1 MSDWWASLRHGG
13 LLLSPSKVA
22 EFFPQGPGPLP
33 AWLEERLRRDLARL
47 EVEGGESR
55 LLDTVL
61 EQVLGLG
68 GRADADSGAWVKGGA
83 LSAEWTRRSITGE
96 AVRPRRVWQG
106 PHGAVLPVFFD
117 DQARRLGVGRGRRAV
132 ARMVEWLRRTEV
144 RLGLLTNARQFRLV
158 HAGLDHEAWAEWDTD
173 LWFLEGAPGP
183 QVDALR
189 ALLSRHALAPA
200 REGQA
205 APLHAAIEASRKGQA
220 ELSSVLGERV
230 RQAVEVLIREY
241 GPALAGLQADPVR
254 PVSARDIYRAAT
266 RVVMRMVVLLFS
278 EALDLLPREN
288 ALYHDG
294 YSLQGL
300 REALDRVGASAGSR
314 AGEAFWSSGAERLR
328 SRPPAAWPRVLALFR
343 LVHEGSPHEAL
354 PVRRY
359 GGALFEPGDPSAADP
374 IRQALA
380 VLEDP
385 TLECLP
391 GDAAVRTMLELLTR
405 SKVRVRQGNRSV
417 WVEAPVDFADLSS
430 EYIGILYE
438 GLLDFELRH
447 VAEEDPVVFLALG
460 DEPALPLSR
469 LEAMDAGGLRSL
481 VEKFKKPSRS
491 EASEEEGEETDE
503 EEAAEEEAEEP
514 GAEADSEP
522 GAADQDEEDPDD
534 RRRAARERAVRWALR
549 AVEAGRMVRSP
560 SSRSPEALARH
571 EQDRQGAA
579 RSLIRRVVLPGEWY
593 LVRFGGTRKGSGTFY
608 TRPQLAIPTVR
619 RTMHPLLYTPP
630 DGREEA
636 PPAEWTV
643 RTPEELLALKVCDPA
658 CGSGSFLIAALRY
671 LAEALW
677 ESLLHHGWLTRGT
690 RGQGAAGPD
699 DRLEVTLEE
708 GARPPWFAGCVRDMP
723 VDAEDAESRVRARL
737 RRHVVERCLYG
748 VDLDPLAVEL
758 CRVALWVETMDRDLP
773 FTFLDHKVKCGNSL
787 VGCWF
792 DRFQDYPALAWERE
806 GGDRAHTNGVHFP
819 KEAWNRALKAFRGD
833 RVKPALGRWIDTLG
847 PQQLMDHALE
857 GFQPETTH
865 DEAVRLFEELH
876 AFEATDAEAQA
887 RFYRERIQGSQAL
900 QTLRE
905 AFDRWCAAWFWPAD
919 QLEHAPLPGRLHAP
933 SEPTRALT
941 AELLQRHR
949 FFHWELEFPDVFQA
963 TAGPG
968 TAGGP
973 PVHGGFDAMVGNPPW
988 EIQKPNSKEFFS
1000 NLDPLYRTYGK
1011 QEALARQTALF
1022 RERPRDESA
1031 WLSYNADF
1039 KAMSNLVKNAASPF
1053 GDGADQGASFNLG
1066 GGSKRNEML
1075 HCIWAGHRRGR
1086 RGHADPA
1093 HPFRHQGSADLNTY
1107 KMFLEQAWRLLAP
1120 RGQLGLVVPSG
1131 VYTDKGTSGLREL
1144 FLDHGRWRWLFGF
1157 ENREKIFP
1165 DVDGR
1170 FKFCPV
1176 LVQKGGR
1183 TQAIQTAFMQRDLA
1197 DWEQAERHAIPYG
1210 REQVLRF
1217 SPHTRAVLELRSR
1230 RDLEIL
1236 EKIYANSVL
1245 LGDDGPEGWG
1255 IRYATE
1261 FHMTNDSRLFPP
1273 RPKWEEQ
1280 GYRPDEYGR
1289 WLLGGWRAR
1298 EAGSPAPPD
1307 APRWELQPGVL
1318 LSRDGNEWIH
1328 ESEVR
1333 DTALPLYQGVM
1344 IHQFDHAYKEWVSG
1358 TGLNA
1363 RWEFVPWINKIPQP
1377 QFLIASDNVPHP
1389 HAVLK
1394 VGFRDIARTTD
1405 ERTLLSALIP
1415 GLPCGNK
1422 VPTLAGQTHQHSTAT
1437 LALLNSWTLD
1447 WLERIRQGSTSI
1459 NYYII
1464 AEAGLAADAASNISL
1479 TDTVARLG
1487 MVSVLFAPWWLGR
1500 GRTSRHPWRRLW
1512 ALTPHERLRLRCQLD
1527 AVVALL
1533 YGLDQGDLAWIL
1545 RDCDHPVERSTQN
1558 AFTRTLDPKGFWRV
1572 DKDRPPEL
1580 RHTVLTLAAFHDLQ
1594 EAVRAQGGDRQR
1606 GIEAFCNSND
1616 GDGWMLPETL
1626 TLADLG
1632 LGHDDRARTPQ
1643 PVRSQMG
1650 ERFYP
1655 FQLQQ
1660 SAADSWAECELHA
1673 RNLLGDLEYRRLN
1686 HGLDNNSDA
1695 GPSGTGS
1702 QPRKPGPP
1710 PSPGGPPPREGTPT
1724 ADGPTGAHD
1733 LPRAADRGRDQGWLF
1748 EEHER

>member
-132 ARMVEWLRRTEV
+132 ARMVEWLRRSEKC
-144 RLGLLTNARQFRLV
+144 LGLLTNARQFRLV
-158 HAGLDHEAWAEWDTD
+158 YAGLDHEAWAEWDTD

-205 APLHAAIEASRKGQA
+205 APLRAAIEASRKGQA

-374 IRQALA
+374 IRRALA

-391 GDAAVRTMLELLTR
+391 GDAAVRTMLELLSR

-560 SSRSPEALARH
+560 SSRTPEALARH
-571 EQDRQGAA
+571 EQDRQSAA

-619 RTMHPLLYTPP
+619 RTLHPLLYAPP
-630 DGREEA
+630 DGCEEA

-806 GGDRAHTNGVHFP
+806 GGDKAHTNGVHFP
-819 KEAWNRALKAFRGD
+819 KEAWTRALRAFRGD

-919 QLEHAPLPGRLHAP
+919 QLEHAPLPGALHAP

-968 TAGGP
+968 TAEGASA
-973 PVHGGFDAMVGNPPW
+973 HGGFDAMVGNPPW

-1053 GDGADQGASFNLG
+1053 GDGADQGASFSLDRSG
-1066 GGSKRNEML
+1066 KRNEML

-1144 FLDHGRWRWLFGF
+1144 FLDQGRWRWLFGF
-1157 ENREKIFP
+1157 ENREKIF
-1165 DVDGR
+1165 DIHR
-1170 FKFCPV
+1170 SFKFCPV

-1183 TQAIQTAFMQRDLA
+1183 
-1197 DWEQAERHAIPYG
+1197 
-1210 REQVLRF
+1210 
-1217 SPHTRAVLELRSR
+1217 
-1230 RDLEIL
+1230 
-1236 EKIYANSVL
+1236 
-1245 LGDDGPEGWG
+1245 
-1255 IRYATE
+1255 
-1261 FHMTNDSRLFPP
+1261 
-1273 RPKWEEQ
+1273 
-1280 GYRPDEYGR
+1280 
-1289 WLLGGWRAR
+1289 
-1298 EAGSPAPPD
+1298 
-1307 APRWELQPGVL
+1307 
-1318 LSRDGNEWIH
+1318 
-1328 ESEVR
+1328 
-1333 DTALPLYQGVM
+1333 
-1344 IHQFDHAYKEWVSG
+1344 
-1358 TGLNA
+1358 
-1363 RWEFVPWINKIPQP
+1363 
-1377 QFLIASDNVPHP
+1377 
-1389 HAVLK
+1389 
-1394 VGFRDIARTTD
+1394 
-1405 ERTLLSALIP
+1405 
-1415 GLPCGNK
+1415 
-1422 VPTLAGQTHQHSTAT
+1422 
-1437 LALLNSWTLD
+1437 
-1447 WLERIRQGSTSI
+1447 
-1459 NYYII
+1459 
-1464 AEAGLAADAASNISL
+1464 
-1479 TDTVARLG
+1479 
-1487 MVSVLFAPWWLGR
+1487 
-1500 GRTSRHPWRRLW
+1500 
-1512 ALTPHERLRLRCQLD
+1512 
-1527 AVVALL
+1527 
-1533 YGLDQGDLAWIL
+1533 
-1545 RDCDHPVERSTQN
+1545 
-1558 AFTRTLDPKGFWRV
+1558 
-1572 DKDRPPEL
+1572 
-1580 RHTVLTLAAFHDLQ
+1580 
-1594 EAVRAQGGDRQR
+1594 
-1606 GIEAFCNSND
+1606 
-1616 GDGWMLPETL
+1616 
-1626 TLADLG
+1626 
-1632 LGHDDRARTPQ
+1632 
-1643 PVRSQMG
+1643 
-1650 ERFYP
+1650 
-1655 FQLQQ
+1655 
-1660 SAADSWAECELHA
+1660 
-1673 RNLLGDLEYRRLN
+1673 
-1686 HGLDNNSDA
+1686 
-1695 GPSGTGS
+1695 
-1702 QPRKPGPP
+1702 
-1710 PSPGGPPPREGTPT
+1710 
-1724 ADGPTGAHD
+1724 
-1733 LPRAADRGRDQGWLF
+1733 
-1748 EEHER
+1748 

>member
-22 EFFPQGPGPLP
+22 EFFPLGPEPLP

-205 APLHAAIEASRKGQA
+205 APLRAAIEASRKGQA

-534 RRRAARERAVRWALR
+534 RRRVARERAVHWALR
-549 AVEAGRMVRSP
+549 AVEAGKMVRSP

-571 EQDRQGAA
+571 EQARQSAA

-619 RTMHPLLYTPP
+619 RTLHPLLYTPP

-636 PPAEWTV
+636 PTAEWTV
-643 RTPEELLALKVCDPA
+643 RPPEELLALKVCDPA

-677 ESLLHHGWLTRGT
+677 ESLLRHGWLTRKA
-690 RGQGAAGPD
+690 RGQGSGGPD

-792 DRFQDYPALAWERE
+792 DRFQDYPALAWERK
-806 GGDRAHTNGVHFP
+806 GGDETHTNGVHYP
-819 KEAWNRALKAFRGD
+819 KEAWTRALKAFRGD
-833 RVKPALGRWIDTLG
+833 RVKPALGHWIDTLG
-847 PQQLMDHALE
+847 PQQLMAHALE

-887 RFYRERIQGSQAL
+887 RFYRERVQGSQAL

-941 AELLQRHR
+941 AELRQRHR

-1236 EKIYANSVL
+1236 AKIYANSVL

-1261 FHMTNDSRLFPP
+1261 FHMTNDSKLFPP
-1273 RPKWEEQ
+1273 RPRWEEK

-1298 EAGSPAPPD
+1298 EAGSPAPPE

-1318 LSRDGNEWIH
+1318 LSRDGREWIH

-1333 DTALPLYQGVM
+1333 DTALPLYEGRM
-1344 IHQFDHAYKEWVSG
+1344 IGQFDFSQKGWVEGKGRSAVWGGIEWSDKLLQPQYLMAASVCAEQQICGYKIPVMSISSSTNSRTVIGAFSRDLPCNHSLNPMRPRTFQEGLALAAILNSYVFDLGVRLRMGGLNLSFFILDEVPVPACSVGAARWLSRTCGPLSLGNVFFAGDALVSG
-1358 TGLNA
+1358 K
-1363 RWEFVPWINKIPQP
+1363 R
-1377 QFLIASDNVPHP
+1377 
-1389 HAVLK
+1389 
-1394 VGFRDIARTTD
+1394 
-1405 ERTLLSALIP
+1405 
-1415 GLPCGNK
+1415 
-1422 VPTLAGQTHQHSTAT
+1422 
-1437 LALLNSWTLD
+1437 
-1447 WLERIRQGSTSI
+1447 
-1459 NYYII
+1459 
-1464 AEAGLAADAASNISL
+1464 
-1479 TDTVARLG
+1479 
-1487 MVSVLFAPWWLGR
+1487 R
-1500 GRTSRHPWRRLW
+1500 GHPWRRLW
-1512 ALTPHERLRLRCQLD
+1512 ALTPHERLRLRCELD

-1533 YGLDQGDLAWIL
+1533 YGLDQDDLAWIL
-1545 RDCDHPVERSTQN
+1545 RDCDHPVEGSTQN

-1606 GIEAFCNSND
+1606 GIEAFCNGND

-1673 RNLLGDLEYRRLN
+1673 RNLLGDLEYRRLKRKPAA
-1686 HGLDNNSDA
+1686 GLSTEGTTDRHP
-1695 GPSGTGS
+1695 GQPHLSGTG
-1702 QPRKPGPP
+1702 
-1710 PSPGGPPPREGTPT
+1710 
-1724 ADGPTGAHD
+1724 
-1733 LPRAADRGRDQGWLF
+1733 RAADQSTSQGLLF
-1748 EEHER
+1748 DDHEPKARQGTLWE

>member
-22 EFFPQGPGPLP
+22 EFFPQGPEPLP

-205 APLHAAIEASRKGQA
+205 APLRAAIEASRKGQA

-288 ALYHDG
+288 ALYHEG

-534 RRRAARERAVRWALR
+534 RRRVARERAVRWALR
-549 AVEAGRMVRSP
+549 AVEAGKMVRSP

-571 EQDRQGAA
+571 EQDRQSAA

-619 RTMHPLLYTPP
+619 RTLHPLLYAPP

-963 TAGPG
+963 TAGPRSAEG
-968 TAGGP
+968 AP
-973 PVHGGFDAMVGNPPW
+973 AHGGFDAMVGNPPW

-1022 RERPRDESA
+1022 RDRPRDESA

-1157 ENREKIFP
+1157 ENREKIF
-1165 DVDGR
+1165 DIHR
-1170 FKFCPV
+1170 SFKFCPV
-1176 LVQKGGR
+1176 LVQKGGQ

-1217 SPHTRAVLELRSR
+1217 SPGTLAFLEIRNNQDQGFVDRMYRNSRTFGEFLVKEFGTLVLTEVHKTNDHSFFLSAREVERLRSQAPLPDFRDPRTRAWLQSQDIFPVAEGKTTHMYDNAWAEPGILMAGEQVRKWYQSKGGRRPELDLAAFMRPRIVFREIASNTNARSVIASLLPPCSITTYTLRAIDLRS
-1230 RDLEIL
+1230 
-1236 EKIYANSVL
+1236 
-1245 LGDDGPEGWG
+1245 G
-1255 IRYATE
+1255 I
-1261 FHMTNDSRLFPP
+1261 
-1273 RPKWEEQ
+1273 
-1280 GYRPDEYGR
+1280 
-1289 WLLGGWRAR
+1289 
-1298 EAGSPAPPD
+1298 
-1307 APRWELQPGVL
+1307 
-1318 LSRDGNEWIH
+1318 
-1328 ESEVR
+1328 
-1333 DTALPLYQGVM
+1333 
-1344 IHQFDHAYKEWVSG
+1344 
-1358 TGLNA
+1358 
-1363 RWEFVPWINKIPQP
+1363 
-1377 QFLIASDNVPHP
+1377 
-1389 HAVLK
+1389 
-1394 VGFRDIARTTD
+1394 
-1405 ERTLLSALIP
+1405 
-1415 GLPCGNK
+1415 
-1422 VPTLAGQTHQHSTAT
+1422 
-1437 LALLNSWTLD
+1437 
-1447 WLERIRQGSTSI
+1447 
-1459 NYYII
+1459 
-1464 AEAGLAADAASNISL
+1464 
-1479 TDTVARLG
+1479 
-1487 MVSVLFAPWWLGR
+1487 PWWLVAVLNSFAFDLV
-1500 GRTSRHPWRRLW
+1500 T
-1512 ALTPHERLRLRCQLD
+1512 RLRGNYHLSTCYDLLPVPDPPEVLRQAMGERVQALMGPVLGPD
-1527 AVVALL
+1527 AVPSTAWAVAPSDRSAARAEIEALAATAF
-1533 YGLDQGDLAWIL
+1533 DLEAEDVRHVL
-1545 RDCDHPVERSTQN
+1545 KH
-1558 AFTRTLDPKGFWRV
+1558 DPDDPISFFRV
-1572 DKDRPPEL
+1572 DKDHPPEC
-1580 RHTVLTLAAFHDLQ
+1580 RLTTLSLLAFETLQ
-1594 EAVRAQGGDRQR
+1594 ETGLDGFSETFRQRAGDRFSPSTALSWTPK
-1606 GIEAFCNSND
+1606 G
-1616 GDGWMLPETL
+1616 GW
-1626 TLADLG
+1626 
-1632 LGHDDRARTPQ
+1632 
-1643 PVRSQMG
+1643 
-1650 ERFYP
+1650 
-1655 FQLQQ
+1655 QQ
-1660 SAADSWAECELHA
+1660 AWAEA
-1673 RNLLGDLEYRRLN
+1673 SGGRKMTPIPSQAASASKSRMLE
-1686 HGLDNNSDA
+1686 G
-1695 GPSGTGS
+1695 
-1702 QPRKPGPP
+1702 
-1710 PSPGGPPPREGTPT
+1710 
-1724 ADGPTGAHD
+1724 
-1733 LPRAADRGRDQGWLF
+1733 LPRAAEQERPYRAGRDQLGLF
-1748 EEHER
+1748 DP